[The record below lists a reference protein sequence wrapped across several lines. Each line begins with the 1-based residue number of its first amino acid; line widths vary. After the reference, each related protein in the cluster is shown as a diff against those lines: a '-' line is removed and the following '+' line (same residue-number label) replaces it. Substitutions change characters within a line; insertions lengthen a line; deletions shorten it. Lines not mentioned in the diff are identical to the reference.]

1 MTAILDGS
9 SRLILHLG
17 YPTESFRAPLIYNPY
32 FESIGLKAAVVPMG
46 VKAEDFGTM
55 FPILCRITNFHG
67 ALITMPHKV
76 SVVPM
81 LDEVSDAV
89 RIANACNAVFRR
101 ADGALVGDM
110 FDGEGFVLAMKA
122 KGLVLAGGTALVLG
136 CGGVGSAI
144 AAALARHG
152 VSALRLFDRDP
163 AVADRLALRLG
174 QFYPSLSVRTG
185 SNDPEGA
192 DFVVNATPLGMKP
205 HDPMPLDVSR
215 LHRSV
220 FVGDVVMTGGKTA
233 FLAAAEARGATIQL
247 GIDMLYE
254 QIPAYLAFFGL
265 PVADAARLRVLSKAR

>member
-1 MTAILDGS
+1 MTAILDGT

-17 YPTESFRAPLIYNPY
+17 YPTTSFRAPLIYNPY
-32 FESIGLKAAVVPMG
+32 FEAIGLKAAVVPMG
-46 VKAEDFGTM
+46 VKSEDFAEI
-55 FPILCRITNFHG
+55 FRALCRIANFHG

-76 SVVPM
+76 SVMAM

-89 RIANACNAVFRR
+89 RIAGACNAVLRR
-101 ADGALVGDM
+101 ADGALIGDM

-122 KGLVLAGGTALVLG
+122 SGQVLSDGTALVLG

-152 VSALRLFDRDP
+152 VAGLRLVDRIP
-163 AVADRLALRLG
+163 AIADRLAERLARVH
-174 QFYPSLSVRTG
+174 PALKLMTG
-185 SNDPEGA
+185 SDDPEGA
-192 DFVVNATPLGMKP
+192 RFIVNATPLGMNP
-205 HDPMPLDVSR
+205 GDPMPLDLSR
-215 LHRSV
+215 IPPGV

-265 PVADAARLRVLSKAR
+265 PVTTAQHLRAISKTT

>member
-1 MTAILDGS
+1 VTAILDGS
-9 SRLILHLG
+9 TRLILHLG

-46 VKAEDFGTM
+46 VKAEDFGM
-55 FPILCRITNFHG
+55 VFPILRRITNCHG

-76 SVVPM
+76 SIVSM

-89 RIANACNAVFRR
+89 RIANACNAVLRR
-101 ADGALVGDM
+101 ADGALIGDM
-110 FDGEGFVLAMKA
+110 FDGEGFVLAMKG
-122 KGLVLAGGTALVLG
+122 KGQALGGGTALVLG

-163 AVADRLALRLG
+163 AVADGLARRLG
-174 QFYPSLSVRTG
+174 QFYPALRVQTG
-185 SNDPEGA
+185 SNDPVGA
-192 DFVVNATPLGMKP
+192 DFVINATPLGMKP
-205 HDPMPLDVSR
+205 HDPMPLNVAR
-215 LHRSV
+215 LVPGV

-254 QIPAYLAFFGL
+254 QIPAYLAFFGF
-265 PVADAARLRVLSKAR
+265 PVVDAGQLRALSKAR